1 MDHHGNKSVASVCRS
16 VSCEFTKVRQ
26 YSSGETH
33 GHFSLLPIIFKP
45 PHSPSLSS
53 PYLPTTFP
61 AWISSPLLSSP
72 ATFAIS
78 EKALNGCQRPQ
89 EPTDFLLKIRAE
101 KNKSWR
107 ERSGTRKGGKEE
119 REGGGGEGT
128 RQIMGEKKA
137 KIERRGEDERAESLG
152 ADGNTWPTFVQT
164 VFPNQYAQPDLP
176 ANLFST
182 H

>member
-1 MDHHGNKSVASVCRS
+1 MGTLLC
-16 VSCEFTKVRQ
+16 
-26 YSSGETH
+26 
-33 GHFSLLPIIFKP
+33 SLLFLNLCVLLPCHPLTF
-45 PHSPSLSS
+45 PSLS
-53 PYLPTTFP
+53 LHEF
-61 AWISSPLLSSP
+61 PLLSSP

-78 EKALNGCQRPQ
+78 EKALNGCQQPQ

-107 ERSGTRKGGKEE
+107 ERSGTRKGGKED
-119 REGGGGEGT
+119 REGGRGKGT

-137 KIERRGEDERAESLG
+137 KIDRRGKDERAESLG
-152 ADGNTWPTFVQT
+152 ADGNTWPKFVQT
-164 VFPNQYAQPDLP
+164 LFPNQYAKPDLP